1 MIEQAFAG
9 LVLAIFCVMLM
20 LAMAGVRKFFRAGLW
35 LWREDSG
42 SFNVRVD
49 RLFPG
54 MGQGFRNDSIYL
66 QSGIALS
73 GTGQQTKTI
82 PATGVILGTTA
93 GRIRIKI
100 YNGGGTTPA
109 LTDLVVNA
117 TDGTNTVQ
125 VYSLHPTVAIT
136 LSTTSWFD
144 RNFEYLLDMA
154 TLTAG
159 AGGATGQLLP
169 GGATSF
175 NVLTTMSGT
184 TPTASMDLE
193 IVPLV

>member
-1 MIEQAFAG
+1 MREHERRAPFS
-9 LVLAIFCVMLM
+9 L
-20 LAMAGVRKFFRAGLW
+20 KSFFKRMKW
-35 LWREDSG
+35 DEDG

-54 MGQGFRNDSIYL
+54 TGQGFRNDAVYVRN
-66 QSGIALS
+66 GIALS
-73 GTGQQTKTI
+73 TTGQVTNTM
-82 PATGVILGTTA
+82 PATGTILGTTT
-93 GRIRIKI
+93 GRFRIKI
-100 YNGGGTTPA
+100 YNGGGTTPT
-109 LTDLVVNA
+109 LVDLVVNA

-125 VYSLHPTVAIT
+125 VFSLHPSVAIT

-154 TLTAG
+154 SSG
-159 AGGATGQLLP
+159 SGGGATGQLLP

-175 NVLTTMSGT
+175 NILTTLGGT

-193 IVPLV
+193 IVPLI